1 MFLARQ
7 FSIALVISIATLSG
21 CSSNPPA
28 PVVDRAPTERPNS
41 ESTNPSTVS
50 QPSNQRAQSRPNT
63 YIVQTRDTMYSIGR
77 RFGLDYREIA
87 ALNGIPAPYNIKPG
101 QTLSIPKK
109 SAANAEI
116 YQTGEAA
123 TTVPLGS
130 DEPIV
135 WQSSAPDTQIT
146 PIVNTPKV
154 YREPYSD
161 QAYNRESPTIII
173 EKSVNPTTNVP
184 FIPPTQSTVPAI
196 PERNVTTTPQAITW
210 AWPHSGKVISNFGS
224 ANKGL
229 DIAGKVGQSVKAA
242 AAGKVI
248 YSGSDLRGYGR
259 MVIIKHNDLFLSV
272 YAHNSH
278 IYVKEGQLVSIGQKI
293 AELGSTASSRP
304 KLHFEIRR
312 QGKSINP
319 RQYLP
324 VR

>member
-7 FSIALVISIATLSG
+7 FNITLLILMAALVG
-21 CSSNPPA
+21 CSSNPRA
-28 PVVDRAPTERPNS
+28 PVIDRAPTERPNS
-41 ESTNPSTVS
+41 EATNPTPVTKPAK
-50 QPSNQRAQSRPNT
+50 QTDWRPNT
-63 YIVQTRDTMYSIGR
+63 YIVQTSDTMYSIGQ

-87 ALNGIPAPYNIKPG
+87 ALNGIPAPYSIKPG
-101 QTLSIPKK
+101 QTLSIPRK
-109 SAANAEI
+109 SATSPQV
-116 YQTGEAA
+116 YQTGEEA

-130 DEPIV
+130 DQPIV
-135 WQSSAPDTQIT
+135 WQSNAPETDST

-154 YREPYSD
+154 FREPYSD
-161 QAYNRESPTIII
+161 QAYNRESPTIVI
-173 EKSVNPTTNVP
+173 EKSVNRSTDLPLGTTSQPTVQP
-184 FIPPTQSTVPAI
+184 L
-196 PERNVTTTPQAITW
+196 PERTVQTAPVQAITW

-319 RQYLP
+319 RQYIP

>member
-7 FSIALVISIATLSG
+7 FNIILFITMAVLAG

-28 PVVDRAPTERPNS
+28 PVIDRMPTERPNS
-41 ESTNPSTVS
+41 EATNPTTVTKPAK
-50 QPSNQRAQSRPNT
+50 QTDWRPNT
-63 YIVQTRDTMYSIGR
+63 YIVQTKDTMYSIGQ

-101 QTLSIPKK
+101 QTLNIPRKPTNTK
-109 SAANAEI
+109 V
-116 YQTGEAA
+116 YQAGEEA

-130 DEPIV
+130 DQPIV
-135 WQSSAPDTQIT
+135 WQSNSPKTENT

-154 YREPYSD
+154 YREPYSA
-161 QAYNRESPTIII
+161 QAYNRENPIIVI
-173 EKSVNPTTNVP
+173 EKSVNR
-184 FIPPTQSTVPAI
+184 STDLPI
-196 PERNVTTTPQAITW
+196 ETPQPPVQNTPNQTTQKTPVPAITW
-210 AWPHSGKVISNFGS
+210 AWPHTGKVISNFS
-224 ANKGL
+224 STNKGL
-229 DIAGKVGQSVKAA
+229 DIAGKVGQPVKAA

-259 MVIIKHNDLFLSV
+259 MVIIKHNALYLSV

-278 IYVKEGQLVSIGQKI
+278 IYVREGQLVSIGQKI
-293 AELGSTASSRP
+293 AELGSSASSRP

-312 QGKSINP
+312 QGTSIDP
-319 RQYLP
+319 RQHLP